1 MKTPTTLQT
10 RAQEPPHCL
19 ANGCRAVGT
28 GRCLAGGTGPAPSKS
43 TCRPQLRP
51 QPPFWRPGSLRPLT
65 HAAAP
70 TLQGWTRAAAVGS
83 TCPSQRPV
91 IQALCRGRSPAPG
104 LRFCK
109 GGRRSPGRPRGCPV
123 PRARVEPQVLE
134 SKSPPLLHTHG
145 SLRLL
150 PTLPAGHTPG
160 PAWIQGGWDARGG
173 QPGVGEKR
181 TPAELKRR
189 LLWAR
194 WAGRPGV
201 STSRG
206 ENDHEDG
213 GGSGG
218 TISRGVPG
226 TQHGWETPAE
236 VPRVK
241 PLQ

>member
-70 TLQGWTRAAAVGS
+70 TLQGRTRAAAVGS

-91 IQALCRGRSPAPG
+91 IQALCRRRSPAPG

-109 GGRRSPGRPRGCPV
+109 GGTRSPGRPRGCPV

-194 WAGRPGV
+194 WAGP
-201 STSRG
+201 SWG
-206 ENDHEDG
+206 EHLEG
-213 GGSGG
+213 
-218 TISRGVPG
+218 R
-226 TQHGWETPAE
+226 E
-236 VPRVK
+236 
-241 PLQ
+241 